1 MPRPL
6 SPEAVAEFR
15 LRLCQ
20 QAEILFAQG
29 GEQAVTMRNLATA
42 LGVSPMTPYSYFK
55 DKDEILAAIR
65 ASAFTRFAIA
75 LETAMAKSADPLTA
89 SALTGQAYIDFAQA
103 HPAAY
108 RLMFDLSQPNED
120 SYPELATASRRA
132 RATMSAHVRGLIGA
146 GMMEGDPE
154 LLGHIFWAALHGAI
168 VLDMAGKLGDG
179 IDPVMLRAGIMTA
192 VSRGL
197 GVRRV

>member
-108 RLMFDLSQPNED
+108 RLMFDLCQPNED
-120 SYPELATASRRA
+120 SYPELAAASRRA

-146 GMMEGDPE
+146 GMMEGEPE

-197 GVRRV
+197 GVRRM